1 MSKADRKLLKR
12 AGFGREFKEMGAL
25 ACALEEVKNAPYVP
39 GYAVEADVAHGVRTR
54 RRVRRERWNR
64 MGRVMRGLFLC
75 GAAGPSSRD
84 RRTRSCYAEAP
95 ALRSS
100 APTVL
105 VVVGLVVLL
114 VAAVWLLE

>member
-12 AGFGREFKEMGAL
+12 AGFGREYKEMGAL

-64 MGRVMRGLFLC
+64 MGRVMRRFCLV
-75 GAAGPSSRD
+75 GAIYMAVLAGW
-84 RRTRSCYAEAP
+84 
-95 ALRSS
+95 L
-100 APTVL
+100 L
-105 VVVGLVVLL
+105 VVGLGWELL
-114 VAAVWLLE
+114 SRLLE